1 MAVYEQINTDG
12 DTGVVIR
19 AVDLFCG
26 AGGTSS
32 GLVRACKA
40 LGVKLQLVAVNHNPI
55 AIDTHT
61 RNHKHAIHYC
71 TGLDSLEPKTV
82 RREAFQLVSDETAL
96 DILIASPE
104 CTHHSNA
111 RGGKPV
117 NDQSRASGL
126 HVARWIEIFRPWEV
140 LLENVPEY
148 RSWGPTKKMTKV
160 IKGKKVRGEWP
171 DPTRKGE
178 SYQAL
183 LAMIRSLVGGYEVE
197 DKILVAADYG
207 DPTTRKRLFVRATR
221 AGKRPAWP
229 AQSHT
234 KVTPGQ
240 TTLFP
245 GLQPWR
251 SAKDHVIDWS
261 IQGQSIFDRKKPLA
275 DSTMNRIVAGLK
287 RFGGKQFVL
296 PQRRFDQDAVRDI
309 ESPLHTITANG
320 GRVTGLV
327 EPVLM
332 SMEHGGRELDP
343 AQPMPTIT
351 SGDGFAVATA
361 VIEACHG
368 GGDDTR
374 RAKSVDEPLGTVVGS
389 NRFGIAEAFVMSA
402 GGPEVGA
409 RPVSEPLNTVLT
421 RDHMALVEPTLVTLR
436 NNVAPRSTDQ
446 PVPTVSAGGTH
457 IGLTDAVMVPF
468 YGERAGQAPRT
479 HSVDE
484 PVPTIPAT
492 GGGKFALV
500 QPFMVT
506 AGGPEGQGR
515 HPKSIDDPVPT
526 ILTENKLALIEVEGE
541 PASFLLGQHGGAT
554 ARPVTE
560 PVPTI
565 ATGGAISK
573 TDAFVIPL
581 NHGGRDVRTHDVNE
595 PMPTITTI
603 DAWALIE
610 PFIVQF
616 YGSGSGK
623 EPRSTAEPLP
633 TVTSKDRFG
642 LVRPVIEVDGQK
654 FTLDIRFRMLTPKE
668 LARAMSFDE
677 DYQFTGNREDQ
688 VKQIGNAVP
697 CELAKALCM
706 AALEGR
712 VKKKAPRRKRQ
723 AWTSE
728 KTA

>member
-1 MAVYEQINTDG
+1 MAVYEQIEAGGG
-12 DTGVVIR
+12 DVVIR

-32 GLVRACKA
+32 GLVRACKD

-82 RREAFQLVSDETAL
+82 RREAFNLVTDETAL

-140 LLENVPEY
+140 LLENVPEWQ
-148 RSWGPTKKMTKV
+148 SWGPTKRMTKV
-160 IKGKKVRGEWP
+160 IKGKKVTGDWP
-171 DPTRKGE
+171 DPDRKGE

-197 DKILVAADYG
+197 DKKLVAADYG
-207 DPTTRKRLFVRATR
+207 DPTTRKRLFVRASR
-221 AGKRPAWP
+221 GKGRPVWP
-229 AQSHT
+229 VQTHA
-234 KVTPGQ
+234 KVIEGQ

-245 GLQPWR
+245 GLEPWR

-287 RFGGKQFVL
+287 RFGGKQFIL
-296 PQRRFDQDAVRDI
+296 PQQRFDQVDGRDI
-309 ESPLHTITANG
+309 DGPLHTITAHG
-320 GRVTGLV
+320 GRVTALV
-327 EPVLM
+327 EPLLM
-332 SMEHGGRELDP
+332 TMEHGGRDLD
-343 AQPMPTIT
+343 ANQPMPAIT
-351 SGDGFAVATA
+351 SADGFAVATA
-361 VIEACHG
+361 VIDAAFGSEVDC
-368 GGDDTR
+368 R
-374 RAKSVDEPLGTVVGS
+374 VKSVDEPIGAIPGS
-389 NRFGIAEAFVMSA
+389 NRFGLAEAFVMSA
-402 GGPEVGA
+402 GGPEVA
-409 RPVSEPLNTVLT
+409 PRSVTEPMNTVLT
-421 RDHMALVEPTLVTLR
+421 RDHMALVEPTIVTLR

-446 PVPTVSAGGTH
+446 PVPTVTARGTH

-468 YGERAGQAPRT
+468 YGEREGQAPRT

-515 HPKSIDDPVPT
+515 HPKSIDDPIPT

-541 PASFLLGQHGGAT
+541 PASFLLGQQAGAT

-560 PVPTI
+560 PVPAI
-565 ATGGAISK
+565 ATKGAISK

-581 NHGGRDVRTHDVNE
+581 NHGSGDTRTHDVRE

-610 PFIVQF
+610 PFIVSF
-616 YGSGSGK
+616 YGNGQSHDVKS
-623 EPRSTAEPLP
+623 PLP
-633 TVTSKDRFG
+633 TTTTKDRFG

-677 DYQFTGNREDQ
+677 DYEFTGNREAQ

-697 CELAKALCM
+697 CELAKALCK
-706 AALEGR
+706 AALDGR
-712 VKKKAPRRKRQ
+712 VKTKQPRRRKPA
-723 AWTSE
+723 AWKSE

>member
-1 MAVYEQINTDG
+1 MAVYEQIEAGGG
-12 DTGVVIR
+12 DVVIR

-32 GLVRACKA
+32 GLVRACTE
-40 LGVKLQLVAVNHNPI
+40 LGVKLKLVAVNHNPI
-55 AIDTHT
+55 AIDTHSK
-61 RNHKHAIHYC
+61 NHKHAIHYC

-82 RREAFQLVSDETAL
+82 RREAFQLTSDETAL
-96 DILIASPE
+96 DLLIASPE

-140 LLENVPEY
+140 LLENVPEWQ
-148 RSWGPTKKMTKV
+148 SWGPTKRMTKV
-160 IKGKKVRGEWP
+160 IKGQKVTGEWP
-171 DPTRKGE
+171 DPDRKGE

-197 DKILVAADYG
+197 DKKLVAADFG
-207 DPTTRKRLFVRATR
+207 DPTTRKRLFVRASR
-221 AGKRPAWP
+221 GKARPTWP
-229 AQSHT
+229 SQSHA
-234 KVTPGQ
+234 KVVIGQ

-287 RFGGKQFVL
+287 RFGGKQFIL
-296 PQRRFDQDAVRDI
+296 PQQRFDQVDGRDI
-309 ESPLHTITANG
+309 DGPLHTITAHG
-320 GRVTGLV
+320 GRVTALV
-327 EPVLM
+327 EPLLM
-332 SMEHGGRELDP
+332 TMEHGGRDLD
-343 AQPMPTIT
+343 ANQPMPAIT
-351 SGDGFAVATA
+351 SADGFAVASA
-361 VIEACHG
+361 IVEACHG

-374 RAKSVDEPLGTVVGS
+374 RVKSTEDPLGTVVGT
-389 NRFGIAEAFVMSA
+389 NRFGLAEAFVMSA
-402 GGPEVGA
+402 GGPEVGP
-409 RPVSEPLNTVLT
+409 RPVTEPLNTVLC
-421 RDHMALVEPTLVTLR
+421 RDHMALV
-436 NNVAPRSTDQ
+436 D
-446 PVPTVSAGGTH
+446 VSAQPIEPFVVQFKGTTPRQCEQTAKSVDEPL
-457 IGLTDAVMVPF
+457 GALTGSGADFALVQPAVMVPF
-468 YGERAGQAPRT
+468 YGEREGQAPRT

-500 QPFMVT
+500 QASAV
-506 AGGPEGQGR
+506 A
-515 HPKSIDDPVPT
+515 
-526 ILTENKLALIEVEGE
+526 AE

-554 ARPVTE
+554 ARPVTD
-560 PVPTI
+560 PVPAI
-565 ATGGAISK
+565 ATKGAISK

-581 NHGGRDVRTHDVNE
+581 NHGATDTRTHDVRE

-623 EPRSTAEPLP
+623 EPRSTTEPLP
-633 TVTSKDRFG
+633 TVTGKDRFG

-677 DYQFTGNREDQ
+677 DYEFTGNREAQ

-706 AALEGR
+706 AAINSRLKR
-712 VKKKAPRRKRQ
+712 KVRRKRTP
-723 AWTSE
+723 AWKSE